1 MKLRRCFHQ
10 LVSIFDIPRSEP
22 TPPKPKSPLRLQ
34 FETEWSEAVN
44 SAGRALNLAA
54 LGIVSGVCL
63 LLQGLLCS
71 EQKIH
76 AALAAKLAK
85 AEDDRK
91 NRQRIDRLNAFLA
104 NDILVRPMSSGWE
117 KQRQWEK
124 QC

>member
-1 MKLRRCFHQ
+1 MNKLRRYLRQ
-10 LVSIFDIPRSEP
+10 LVSVFDIPRSEP

-71 EQKIH
+71 GQKMH
-76 AALAAKLAK
+76 AALAKHTETPATEELWGDLVIR
-85 AEDDRK
+85 EL
-91 NRQRIDRLNAFLA
+91 QRDPHATFGIT
-104 NDILVRPMSSGWE
+104 I
-117 KQRQWEK
+117 KQTEAQ
-124 QC
+124 